1 MSPGAVLALGELT
14 REEVAELAPSG
25 ILVLPVGSIEQHG
38 PDLPLMTDSMLVEA
52 VLAGAAARAD
62 LPGPL
67 VLAPVVSY
75 GNSQHHL
82 FACAASVRPET
93 LAALLTDLVRSL
105 HISGFRRFVL
115 VNGHGGNDET
125 VRTVTKQ
132 VVLEHNIAVA
142 SCNYW
147 DVEVAP
153 AGGSDVAVPAGVV
166 VPAGVD
172 VPGHAGWWEASLAL
186 AVRPDLVRTGRHTS
200 APLGPRALHAIAPV
214 PGLNVQRH
222 GEWPRSGGTTGPTE
236 GADPD
241 AGRRL
246 LDERVTALAGALRE
260 FDRLTRGQ
268 A

>member
-1 MSPGAVLALGELT
+1 VSPGAVLALGELT
-14 REEVAELAPSG
+14 REEVAELAPSA

-93 LAALLTDLVRSL
+93 LAALLTDLLRSL

-132 VVLEHNIAVA
+132 VVLEHDIAVA

-147 DVEVAP
+147 DVEARP
-153 AGGSDVAVPAGVV
+153 AGGSDVAVSADVI

-186 AVRPDLVRTGRHTS
+186 AVRPDLVRTDRHTS
-200 APLGPRALHAIAPV
+200 APLGPRALHASAPV

-241 AGRRL
+241 AGKRL
-246 LDERVTALAGALRE
+246 LEERVTALAGALRE
-260 FDRLTRGQ
+260 FDRLTRGPE
-268 A
+268 